1 MPSARILIL
10 TNSPLCRNP
19 RVVKEATTLG
29 HAGYEV
35 TVLGISNHLP
45 SVAIDR
51 DLVARSPFR
60 HLSVDMLG
68 RESSFPQRLAVWLRR
83 LQHRAARELC
93 HRFHWQLAAAL
104 GPAESLLRAAL
115 RHPAELIIAHN
126 EIPHW
131 CVSRLIAAGRRVA
144 ADIEDWHSE
153 DLLPHERS
161 GRPLR
166 LLRAS
171 ESYLLHHAAFTTTT
185 SHALANALHAR
196 YGGRRPEVITNS
208 FPLDPLPAPRSRLPA
223 PDSPRLPPSFFWF
236 SQTTGPGR
244 GLELF
249 LAAWSRTTQPSRLVL
264 LGETR
269 FGYRQRLL
277 ETLPESFRSRVTFL
291 PLVPPD
297 QLPALIAR
305 HDIGLALEK
314 DFIFNRDLTIT
325 NKILQ
330 YLNAGL
336 AVVASNT
343 QGQREV
349 LTHAPE
355 AGLLVALHETTT
367 LTTQL
372 DTLLADPA
380 HLDRRRL
387 AARQLA
393 EQLYCWER
401 EAPRLLAL
409 VATALLP
416 ASGSPLPAPS
426 A

>member
-51 DLVARSPFR
+51 EIVARSPFR
-60 HLSVDMLG
+60 HLSVNMLG
-68 RESSFPQRLAVWLRR
+68 HEAQSTQRLAVWLRR

-104 GPAESLLRAAL
+104 GPADSLLRAAL

-166 LLRAS
+166 LLRAN
-171 ESYLLHHAAFTTTT
+171 ESYLLHHAAYTTTT
-185 SHALANALHAR
+185 SHALADALHAR

-208 FPLDPLPAPRSRLPA
+208 FPLGPFLARPSPLPS
-223 PDSPRLPPSFFWF
+223 PDSPLLPPSFLWF

-249 LAAWSRTTQPSRLVL
+249 LAAWSRTTHPSRVVL
-264 LGETR
+264 LGEAR
-269 FGYRQRLL
+269 SGYRQRLL
-277 ETLPESFRSRVTFL
+277 DTLPESFRARVTFL

-314 DFIFNRDLTIT
+314 DFIVNRDLTIT

-336 AVVASNT
+336 AIVASNT
-343 QGQREV
+343 RGQREV
-349 LTHAPE
+349 LAHAPE
-355 AGLLVALHETTT
+355 AGLLVSLHETTA

-372 DTLLADPA
+372 DALLADPDLLA
-380 HLDRRRL
+380 RRRL

-393 EQLYCWER
+393 EQRYCWEK

-409 VATALLP
+409 VETALHPSPGSSLP
-416 ASGSPLPAPS
+416 ATGS
-426 A
+426 

>member
-51 DLVARSPFR
+51 EIVARSPFR
-60 HLSVDMLG
+60 HLSVNMLG
-68 RESSFPQRLAVWLRR
+68 HEAQSTQRLAVWLRR
-83 LQHRAARELC
+83 LQHRASRELC
-93 HRFHWQLAAAL
+93 HRFNWQLASAL
-104 GPAESLLRAAL
+104 GPAGPLLRVAL
-115 RHPAELIIAHN
+115 RQPADLIIAHN

-161 GRPLR
+161 GRPLH

-171 ESYLLHHAAFTTTT
+171 ERHLLHHAAYTITT
-185 SHALANALHAR
+185 SHALADALHAR

-208 FPLDPLPAPRSRLPA
+208 FPLDPLPAHPSPLPL
-223 PDSPRLPPSFFWF
+223 PGSPLLPPSFFWF

-249 LAAWSRTTQPSRLVL
+249 LAAWARTTQPSRLVL

-277 ETLPESFRSRVTFL
+277 ESLPESFRARVTFL

-314 DFIFNRDLTIT
+314 DFIVNRDLTIT

-349 LTHAPE
+349 LAHAPE
-355 AGLLVALHETTT
+355 AGLLVALHETTA
-367 LTTQL
+367 LTAQL
-372 DTLLADPA
+372 DALLADQA
-380 HLDRRRL
+380 HLARRRI

-393 EQLYCWER
+393 EQIYCWEK

-409 VATALLP
+409 VENALIPAT
-416 ASGSPLPAPS
+416 GSPLPDPRS
-426 A
+426 